1 MEELLRPAPPRVENT
16 VEEDDQQGDEQMRP
30 TTVTDNPESS
40 EVPSIEHNPE
50 SSKHPSTTTAATI
63 LPSEIKAVV
72 CISTCSLLPYT
83 NKLQTSENNT
93 MIRKNAS
100 AYIDSYRSSNSS
112 THNAPTFKFST
123 LDIRRLLHT
132 LSQWQQ
138 ESTGRAVLLSGPMQ
152 EQVDSAEVYAYPCS
166 SSSDSSSTT
175 TNNNNNASSSK
186 DISSADLWDSE
197 RSKLQQVLLGGLT
210 LSNKAS
216 LAYYAHL
223 SYIHSYNQ
231 NNEILK
237 KECTVLDSQ
246 VLYKSY
252 YNILTKCQNCCFW
265 DVCFQPQQPPIQCS
279 TSSTGVIAAPNAKFL
294 TDCVSNISRGSV
306 VVELGPVIG
315 GVTSTSG
322 NVLLQVRFIRSLFLI
337 IIYLLYLSKC

>member
-1 MEELLRPAPPRVENT
+1 
-16 VEEDDQQGDEQMRP
+16 MRP
-30 TTVTDNPESS
+30 TAASDNPETS
-40 EVPSIEHNPE
+40 ELPSIEHNPE
-50 SSKHPSTTTAATI
+50 SSKHPSTTTVTM

-83 NKLQTSENNT
+83 SKLQTSENNT
-93 MIRKNAS
+93 MIGKNAS

-152 EQVDSAEVYAYPCS
+152 EQVDSAEGYAYPHS
-166 SSSDSSSTT
+166 SSSDSSTTSTGNANNT
-175 TNNNNNASSSK
+175 TPTNNNASNSK
-186 DISSADLWDSE
+186 DITSADLWDSE

-231 NNEILK
+231 NNEVLK

-265 DVCFQPQQPPIQCS
+265 DVCFQPQQPPIPCS
-279 TSSTGVIAAPNAKFL
+279 TSSTGVIAAPSAKFL

-322 NVLLQVRFIRSLFLI
+322 NVLLQVGLLHSLFIFINI
-337 IIYLLYLSKC
+337 IIINIIIFNMSVLLLL